1 MVKTNYWLPRGMDG
15 RGRQKVKKNQ
25 WLKSNETDGFEGA
38 SQPSQYNC
46 EFEEDCDPPPLQTF

>member
-1 MVKTNYWLPRGMDG
+1 MDG